1 MVLAANNTYVNRI
14 VPPTMPAKP
23 IESIGGDPGRPLMS
37 SREIG
42 GDKAPSSLGFL
53 LSQVGV
59 YASRRFAQRIAALD
73 LHPPLFRV
81 LNVVDAAEGQSQQA
95 IGEAIQAP
103 ASRMVAIVDELEQRG
118 LVERRPHP
126 SDRRIRALYLT
137 GAGRRLLARGR
148 KIAMEHEEELTRGLS
163 SADRKRLIALLQ
175 KIVEGQGIGRGVHPG
190 LSEPDVKS

>member
-1 MVLAANNTYVNRI
+1 
-14 VPPTMPAKP
+14 
-23 IESIGGDPGRPLMS
+23 MS

-59 YASRRFAQRIAALD
+59 YASQRFAQRIAALD

-163 SADRKRLIALLQ
+163 AADRKRLIALLQ
-175 KIVEGQGIGRGVHPG
+175 KIVEEQGIGRGVHPG